1 MEEKMFDLMSNIY
14 GELSQFRNETD
25 KRLNS
30 LENSMNRMVG
40 NMVCLENKLDN
51 NSKVLFDGYKQTYE
65 EVKELKFEVK
75 DLSSKLDKQ
84 EVEIKVI
91 KGSK

>member
-51 NSKVLFDGYKQTYE
+51 NSRALFDGYKQTYE

>member
-1 MEEKMFDLMSNIY
+1 MLEEKMFDLMSNIY

-30 LENSMNRMVG
+30 LENSMNRMES

-51 NSKVLFDGYKQTYE
+51 NSRALFDGYKQTYE
-65 EVKELKFEVK
+65 EVK
-75 DLSSKLDKQ
+75 DLS
-84 EVEIKVI
+84 
-91 KGSK
+91 